1 MSPPAARAEPDPE
14 PLLSE
19 SERPATALAVL
30 AATAATAD
38 LRSTPRKLAL
48 VVPRYGIEVR
58 GGAELG
64 ARMIAERVSSMLG
77 WPVEVFTT
85 CALEATT
92 WANEYPEATEEIN
105 GVAVHRFR
113 SASGRAPGF
122 DRLSRRIL
130 NRPAMT
136 SEVDGRRWIDRQG
149 PVSPGLLDAVRAS
162 DADVVA
168 FYPYLYHPT
177 VAGLPMVAEQGRA
190 AAIMHPAAHDEAPIR
205 LALFRSVFDAADGF
219 VFQTWGERRL
229 VERLFPIAHRRQ
241 VLVGLG
247 VDRHDADHGAA
258 AEHLA
263 AVGVGDRPYLLCLG
277 RIDDG
282 KGAGGLAQWFAAYK
296 ERHPG
301 PLQLVYVGPV
311 VNRPQPHP
319 DVHVIGEVGEGA
331 KWGLLERAEVLVNPS
346 PYEAFS
352 LVVIEAWM
360 AGVPIVVNG
369 RCEATVEHCD
379 RSGGGLAFT
388 GYASF
393 EAAIERLSA
402 DADLRRHLAERGR
415 AYVEAEFGWGT
426 IVDRYGAFVRTV
438 ADARGSRGSRGSGV
452 SRGSRGS
459 RAPR

>member
-1 MSPPAARAEPDPE
+1 MSRPSA
-14 PLLSE
+14 
-19 SERPATALAVL
+19 PATATATATATDTEPEPEPATQPPVS
-30 AATAATAD
+30 AATVD
-38 LRSTPRKLAL
+38 LRSTPRKLAF
-48 VVPRYGIEVR
+48 VVPRYGLEVR

-64 ARMIAERVSSMLG
+64 ARMIAERVSSILG
-77 WPVEVFTT
+77 WPVEIYTT

-92 WANEYPEATEEIN
+92 WANEFPEGTVEIN
-105 GVAVHRFR
+105 GVTVHRFR

-136 SEVDGRRWIDRQG
+136 SEVDGRRWIERQG
-149 PVSPGLLDAVRAS
+149 PVSPALLDAVGAG

-177 VAGLPMVAEQGRA
+177 VAGLPMVATRGQA

-205 LALFRSVFDAADGF
+205 LTLFRSVFDAADGL

-229 VERLFPIAHRRQ
+229 VERLFPIAHKRQ

-247 VDRHDADHGAA
+247 VDRHDADHAAA
-258 AEHLA
+258 AEHLS

-296 ERHPG
+296 ERRPG

-311 VNRPQPHP
+311 VNRPKPHP

-331 KWGLLERAEVLVNPS
+331 KWGLLERAQVLVNPS

-393 EAAIERLSA
+393 EAAIDRLSA
-402 DADLRRHLAERGR
+402 DAHLRRHLAERGR
-415 AYVEAEFGWGT
+415 AYVEAEFAWET
-426 IVDRYGAFVRTV
+426 IVDRYGTFLRTV
-438 ADARGSRGSRGSGV
+438 ADARGSRIDRGT
-452 SRGSRGS
+452 
-459 RAPR
+459 